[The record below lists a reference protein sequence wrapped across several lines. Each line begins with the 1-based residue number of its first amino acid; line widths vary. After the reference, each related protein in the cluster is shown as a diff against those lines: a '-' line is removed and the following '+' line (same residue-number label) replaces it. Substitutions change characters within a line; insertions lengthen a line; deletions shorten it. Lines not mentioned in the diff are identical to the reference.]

1 MAIAVDEAIRIYNMF
16 ADERSK
22 AVKYLVRYL
31 EQVVFF
37 MLLLKL
43 YVLMVHILPMILFVR
58 NTLGLD
64 VTSVVLAKI

>member
-64 VTSVVLAKI
+64 VTSMVLAKI